1 MKNSGLAGPRR
12 SALRA
17 TAKNLRTYLNDH
29 LAASVTA
36 IKLLSR
42 LQSLNGQEDLPR
54 FAGEMRLE
62 IEQDQGELK
71 KLMQRLRITKSRTR
85 MATAWF
91 AHQLTDLKMRFDD
104 PRDHRLRRLEM
115 LELVEVGLEGKRAL
129 WQALS
134 AALAHSI
141 PNCYP
146 AATWNGASALGEAA
160 LSWCIAKR
168 RWCIIPRGMTGNR

>member
-12 SALRA
+12 SALGA

-134 AALAHSI
+134 AASH
-141 PNCYP
+141 
-146 AATWNGASALGEAA
+146 AAPELRGPDYHQLTNRAQNQHDRIETARLVSARNAFA
-160 LSWCIAKR
+160 NHR
-168 RWCIIPRGMTGNR
+168 